1 MQVGVLEIVCN
12 PKSGECYAAL
22 WGVPLIFYFL
32 GVGLV
37 SVTLALALIS
47 RREKNK

>member
-12 PKSGECYAAL
+12 QQSGECYAAL
-22 WGVPLIFYFL
+22 WGVPVIVYFL

-37 SVTLALALIS
+37 SVTLALVLIG
-47 RREKNK
+47 RRNKE